1 MDAEQAAALAKTALG
16 ALEGL
21 ATDALSEQGMGS
33 VEGQMAHTAVHVLSW
48 LAGLGA
54 EAAIAA
60 AVSRDYTSDSVRFI
74 DET

>member
-1 MDAEQAAALAKTALG
+1 MDADQAAALAKTALG

-21 ATDALSEQGMGS
+21 AEDKLSEQGMGS

-60 AVSRDYTSDSVRFI
+60 AVSRDYTSDSVRFV
-74 DET
+74 DG